1 MSSYAKITKHP
12 TTGKYALARW
22 IDDYFAPHYYGVKF
36 PDDDKVYPAEFVE
49 ERQIHDFWADDVINA
64 FRYVMGLETKVY
76 NQQPYLEQNELLVAF
91 LNQIE
96 KEYKARWQLDPIS
109 GNGATEKSV
118 VVKRLMSS
126 LEGPC
131 DHYVQYGE
139 CVKCRLVIEDEE

>member
-12 TTGKYALARW
+12 VTGKYAKADW

-36 PDDDKVYPAEFVE
+36 PDDDKVYPAEFVQ
-49 ERQIHDFWADDVINA
+49 ERQINDFWADDVINA
-64 FRYVMGLETKVY
+64 FKYVMGLDAKD
-76 NQQPYLEQNELLVAF
+76 ELLITF

>member
-1 MSSYAKITKHP
+1 MSNYARVTKHP
-12 TTGKYALARW
+12 VTGKYSKAEWL
-22 IDDYFAPHYYGVKF
+22 DNYFAPHYYGVKF
-36 PDDDKVYPAEFVE
+36 PDDEKVYPAEFVE

-64 FRYVMGLETKVY
+64 FRYVMGLEAKD
-76 NQQPYLEQNELLVAF
+76 ELLVAF